1 MPLPIIPITIIEA
14 STDVKEAC
22 STSMPNPIECQLEVV
37 DQDVGALLEVCF
49 CQAPGALVHEPL
61 VQEIANN
68 VDLEVGRSLWGQA
81 RSDSLFAAEV
91 FAAEVSRS
99 REVGIN
105 KYSFKRTRA
114 SAEVPE
120 ALPTSVSLSPA
131 PHHRYATDEST
142 GECKT
147 Q

>member
-1 MPLPIIPITIIEA
+1 MRSDRAAIG
-14 STDVKEAC
+14 V
-22 STSMPNPIECQLEVV
+22 
-37 DQDVGALLEVCF
+37 
-49 CQAPGALVHEPL
+49 
-61 VQEIANN
+61 ANE

-81 RSDSLFAAEV
+81 RSDSLFAAE

-114 SAEVPE
+114 PAEVPE
-120 ALPTSVSLSPA
+120 ALPTIVSLSPA
-131 PHHRYATDEST
+131 SHHRYATDDSI